1 MTISIRTILN
11 NSNGKR
17 IVTDAIIVRRLNNKV
32 KGLGYWA
39 ARDYAKQHQPSL
51 LIT

>member
-17 IVTDAIIVRRLNNKV
+17 IVTDALIVRRLNNKV
-32 KGLGYWA
+32 KGLGYWG
-39 ARDYAKQHQPSL
+39 ARDYAKREAPSL
-51 LIT
+51 LNK